1 MIAHGYQQ
9 SLRLSLVCLTVML
22 VSGCGPRHGAPVERA
37 TSPHIV
43 PAGLPSTAGSGS
55 LPEWMPG
62 VWMREWIRRGT
73 KQTSP
78 TLVRYVQTQRDF
90 GDVRI
95 PARPSVAQA
104 TSFAELSDADLRLL
118 ARQNGFVG
126 TTSATGL
133 VATWHHELDF
143 QPADTS
149 ADIGRLERVG
159 TGGMYEHALDGTY
172 VEHWRTL
179 SDGDRRFVSVRVT
192 RGTRLERVLLVAGD
206 YFYFAR
212 NRTRDLPAGVS
223 LDSLIATMR
232 PSRATLVEWLD
243 CELSVGRVR
252 GGRVPWEV
260 EHSTLPW
267 REGHRLEFA
276 QRVVADSV
284 TGTLVARAEA
294 GESWVFSMAG
304 LPPRDGVVLFPAS
317 P

>member
-9 SLRLSLVCLTVML
+9 SLRICLAVILVAACR
-22 VSGCGPRHGAPVERA
+22 PRHGSPVERA
-37 TSPHIV
+37 TPPRIV
-43 PAGLPSTAGSGS
+43 SAGLLSTAGPGS
-55 LPEWMPG
+55 LPEWMLG

-73 KQTSP
+73 DQSSSA
-78 TLVRYVQTQRDF
+78 LVRYVQTERDF

-95 PARPSVAQA
+95 PARPSFAQA
-104 TSFAELSDADLRLL
+104 ASFADLSEADLRLL
-118 ARQNGFVG
+118 ARQRGFVG

-149 ADIGRLERVG
+149 TDIGRVERVG
-159 TGGMYEHALDGTY
+159 MGGMYEHALDGTY
-172 VEHWRTL
+172 MEHWRTL
-179 SDGDRRFVSVRVT
+179 SDGDGRFVSVRVT

-212 NRTRDLPAGVS
+212 NRTRDLPAGMS
-223 LDSLIATMR
+223 LDSLIASMR
-232 PSRATLVEWLD
+232 PSRAQLVEWLD

-252 GGRVPWEV
+252 GGRVPWEI

-284 TGTLVARAEA
+284 TGTLSARAEA
-294 GESWVFSMAG
+294 GELWRFSLAG